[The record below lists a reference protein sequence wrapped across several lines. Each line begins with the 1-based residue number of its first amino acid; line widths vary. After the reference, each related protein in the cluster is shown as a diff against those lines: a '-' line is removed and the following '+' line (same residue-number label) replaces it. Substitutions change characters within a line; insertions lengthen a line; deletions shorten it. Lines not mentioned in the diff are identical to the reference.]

1 MKVFTY
7 RHDIWYWNPFWGF
20 FVRPCSKKFS
30 KEKIVKEGKLF
41 DRLYDF
47 AGQP

>member
-1 MKVFTY
+1 MKSFTY
-7 RHDIWYWNPFWGF
+7 RNDIWYWNPFGCF
-20 FVRPCSKKFS
+20 FVRPCSKKYP

-41 DRLYDF
+41 DRLYNL